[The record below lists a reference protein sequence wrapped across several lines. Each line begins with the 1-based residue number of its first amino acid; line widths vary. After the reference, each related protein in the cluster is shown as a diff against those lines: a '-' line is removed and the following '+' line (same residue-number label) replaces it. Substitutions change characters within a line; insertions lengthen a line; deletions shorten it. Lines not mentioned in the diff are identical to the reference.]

1 MDISSLNSSSLR
13 DLVTLVEK
21 REALAD
27 ELAKL
32 DATISAV
39 LEGKK
44 PKEKA
49 PKASKRGPKKGSVR
63 RPQMNKR
70 GALRDFIVAEL
81 QAAGKEGVSVKALS
95 EKLGVKNQNVHVWFA
110 TTGKS
115 VGAKR
120 IGPGKYAL

>member
-27 ELAKL
+27 ELARL
-32 DATISAV
+32 DSTISDV
-39 LEGKK
+39 LEGKN

-49 PKASKRGPKKGSVR
+49 KAGKRSPKKGSVR

-95 EKLGVKNQNVHVWFA
+95 EKLGVKNQNVHVWFS

-115 VGAKR
+115 VGARR